1 MFTILLTLSIGIITP
16 AFADTAM
23 SSSNSSPAKQIA
35 MGVDPE
41 NVMCYDERVLLIK
54 NNGIPI
60 CVKPT
65 SVERFVSMGSMVVDM
80 TDTVDEMMGDN
91 MMKEE
96 EMMEDSMMKEK
107 MEKEMMD
114 DSMNKEK
121 MKDDVKAE
129 ESMRGE
135 EVMEDNENM
144 MRDNMM
150 DMTESD
156 YIVSMTVFTD
166 RFATMKEEVKAATN
180 FAIDAYDEN
189 GGDALNAITEGAK
202 TYDSEMP
209 YVFVVDFKTMTIEA
223 HGAMQDQVGALATPL
238 ESGGKTFDDIK
249 LELEENKSTWVKYMW
264 INPDTGY
271 NQTKKSYLALHEGH
285 IFGSGFYLSD
295 LEANM
300 MHAMWIASKAVEM
313 YENNGTDAFTMINES
328 AEQYMAEDLYQF
340 VGEIETHKIVAHGAN
355 KTKVGGESTILSGKA
370 NKPLEQILAESK
382 MNNGTWISYVFNNP
396 ETGQDEIKLSWVTVR
411 ENYLFGTGFYPDQHL
426 TSKIN
431 AMMST
436 DMALAMYAANG
447 TDAFA
452 DITALNIDDEWYPF
466 VFDAK
471 TALELADGS
480 ILNRTGQT
488 IWNQYDLNAAIGG
501 VKDTLDAGQGA
512 FITYVF
518 LNPETEEQQA
528 KKSWI
533 VKHDGYIFG
542 AGLYLT
548 GEWASKAEAKWSVN
562 TIIETYKD
570 VGDNI
575 IDTINAMN
583 SNYTS
588 YPFMLD
594 SELVVVANGANQTFV
609 GKDLFELIAPD
620 KSKEQIKNEL
630 ASKKAKSW
638 ISYTFE
644 HPETGEDAQKRSL
657 LKMHEKYVF
666 GAGYYFQDDDSMKTK

>member
-1 MFTILLTLSIGIITP
+1 MNNTTLMFTILLTLSIGIITP

-23 SSSNSSPAKQIA
+23 SSSDSSPAKQIA
-35 MGVDPE
+35 MGVEPE
-41 NVMCYDERVLLIK
+41 NVVCYDERVLLIK
-54 NNGIPI
+54 SNDTPI

-65 SVERFVSMGSMVVDM
+65 SVDRFVSMGSMIVEM
-80 TDTVDEMMGDN
+80 TDTVDEMMEDN

-96 EMMEDSMMKEK
+96 EMMEDEMMKE
-107 MEKEMMD
+107 EEMMED
-114 DSMNKEK
+114 EMNKEK
-121 MKDDVKAE
+121 MTDEVKAE
-129 ESMRGE
+129 ESTRDE
-135 EVMEDNENM
+135 ETMEDNENM
-144 MRDNMM
+144 K
-150 DMTESD
+150 DMTESGPP
-156 YIVSMTVFTD
+156 VSMTVFTD
-166 RFATMKEEVKAATN
+166 RFAAMKEEVKAATA

-189 GGDALNAITEGAK
+189 GEDALKAITEGAK

-209 YVFVVDFKTMTIEA
+209 YVFVVDFKTMNIEA
-223 HGAMQDQVGALATPL
+223 HGAMQDQVGAMATPL
-238 ESGGKTFDDIK
+238 ESGGKTFEDIK
-249 LELEENKSTWVKYMW
+249 SELEENKSTWVKYMW

-328 AEQYMAEDLYQF
+328 AQQYMAEDLYQF
-340 VGEIETHKIVAHGAN
+340 VGEIETHKIVAHGSDKA
-355 KTKVGGESTILSGKA
+355 KVGGESIILSSKA

-382 MNNGTWISYVFNNP
+382 MNNGTWISYVFVNP
-396 ETGQDEIKLSWVTVR
+396 ETEQEEIKLSWVTVR
-411 ENYLFGTGFYPDQHL
+411 ENYLFGAGFYPDQYL

-452 DITALNIDDEWYPF
+452 DITALDIDDEWYPF

-488 IWNQYDLNAAIGG
+488 IWNQYELNAAIGG

-518 LNPETEEQQA
+518 LNPETGEQQA

-562 TIIETYKD
+562 TTIEMYKD
-570 VGDNI
+570 VGDDI
-575 IDTINAMN
+575 IKTINAMN

-594 SELVVVANGANQTFV
+594 SDLVVVANGADQKFV
-609 GKDLFELIAPD
+609 GQDLFELITPD

-666 GAGYYFQDDDSMKTK
+666 GAGYYSQDDDSMKTK